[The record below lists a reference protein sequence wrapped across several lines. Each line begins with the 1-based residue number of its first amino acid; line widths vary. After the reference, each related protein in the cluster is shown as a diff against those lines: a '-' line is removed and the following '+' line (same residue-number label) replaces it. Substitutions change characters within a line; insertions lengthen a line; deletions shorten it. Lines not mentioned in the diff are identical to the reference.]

1 MAQEWWQASTE
12 EVLRHCRA
20 NPEGLTSVEAE
31 RRRSAFAIRPVRR
44 HAAWRLLLRQ
54 FTSPVMLVLI
64 VATVVS
70 LVVADPLDGLIILVI
85 IVASGLLGFV
95 QERRADIAMVE
106 LLGRVQVHADVL
118 RDGVETEVLLA
129 DVVTGDIVVLRAGDI
144 APADLRLIEADRLL
158 VDESSI
164 TGEPEAAEKSAE
176 VIASGSAS
184 LPRTGVFFGSHV
196 VSGSGRGVVVAVG
209 TQTRFGSLV
218 ERLESRDVTTRF
230 EREMTSF
237 GFLLLRVVLVLVAV
251 VLAINLVLQRGIIES
266 LMFALAVAVGITPQ
280 LLPAIVTVSLSLG
293 ARRMAEE
300 DVLVKR
306 LDAIEDIGAMTVL
319 ACDKTGT
326 LTRGVVQLDR
336 ALDTSGS
343 PSERVLRL
351 AGMNAGLQRGYPN
364 ALDAAILHRAPP
376 TYARALDEV
385 PYDFTRRR
393 LSVLVRDGDQSVLI
407 TKGAYASVMDACP
420 SANRAVLDPIYA
432 RLSSAGYRVIAVATR
447 DLGDAMTATV
457 ADEQEMTCEGVL
469 AFMDPPTDDARRAV
483 DDLRGLGVDVVL
495 VTGDNALVARHVAE
509 AVGLSGAHAV
519 TGEQIAA
526 MDDRHLAA
534 ITATARVFAEVDPL
548 QKERLV
554 LAFRSAGATVGFLG
568 DGINDS
574 AALKAADA
582 GISVDSAADVA
593 KHAAALV
600 VMTKDLAVI
609 ADGVRLGR
617 RTFANTLKYIRVT
630 ISANFGNM
638 VSLVIA
644 SALLPFLPLLPVQIL
659 LLNLLSDV
667 PAITIATDRVDAD
680 EEDRPRTWS
689 LRSLRDFMIA
699 FGLVS
704 SVFDLSAFAVLRLG
718 FAADDTVF
726 RSSWFVLSLV
736 TECLALLV
744 LRTGRPCW
752 RSRPGTA
759 LLIASAAVV
768 AFGLVLPFL
777 PVSALIG
784 LGPIPIAILATGAV
798 LCLGY
803 VAANE
808 VAKAWWRRARGWQA
822 I

>member
-1 MAQEWWQASTE
+1 MAQEWWQSPQG
-12 EVLRHCRA
+12 EVLRQCRA
-20 NPEGLTSVEAE
+20 IPEGLTSAEAK
-31 RRRSAFAIRPVRR
+31 RRHSAFAIRPVRR

-64 VATVVS
+64 VATAIS
-70 LVVADPLDGLIILVI
+70 LVVSDPLDALIILII

-176 VIASGSAS
+176 AIASGGAS
-184 LPRTGVFFGSHV
+184 LPTSGVFFGSHV
-196 VSGSGRGVVVAVG
+196 VSGSGRGVVVGVG

-218 ERLESRDVTTRF
+218 ERLEGRDVTTRF

-237 GFLLLRVVLVLVAV
+237 GYLLVRVVLVLVAV

-306 LDAIEDIGAMTVL
+306 LDAIEDIGAMTLL

-326 LTRGVVQLDR
+326 LTRGVVQLDQ
-336 ALDTSGS
+336 ALDVWGN
-343 PSERVLRL
+343 PSERVLQL

-364 ALDAAILHRAPP
+364 TLDTAILDRAPP
-376 TYARALDEV
+376 TDARALDEV

-393 LSVLVRDGDQSVLI
+393 LSVLVCDGERSVLI
-407 TKGAYASVMDACP
+407 TKGAYASVMNTCP
-420 SANRAVLDPIYA
+420 LANRAVLDPLYE
-432 RLSSAGYRVIAVATR
+432 RLSSEGYRVLAIATR
-447 DLGDAMTATV
+447 DLGDTTKAAVT
-457 ADEQEMTCEGVL
+457 DEQEMTCEGLL
-469 AFMDPPTDDARRAV
+469 AFMDPPTDAARDAV
-483 DDLRGLGVDVVL
+483 EDLRDLGVDVAL
-495 VTGDNALVARHVAE
+495 VTGDNALVARHVAQ
-509 AVGLSGAHAV
+509 AVGLPGVHVV
-519 TGEQIAA
+519 TGAQIAT
-526 MDDRHLAA
+526 MDDRLLAA
-534 ITATARVFAEVDPL
+534 VAATARVFAEVDPL

-554 LAFRSAGATVGFLG
+554 FAFRSAGATVGFLG

-667 PAITIATDRVDAD
+667 PAMTIATDRVDPDD
-680 EEDRPRTWS
+680 ECQPRAWS
-689 LRSLRDFMIA
+689 LHSLRDFMIA

-704 SVFDLSAFAVLRLG
+704 SVFDLTAFAVLRFG
-718 FAADDTVF
+718 FDADDTVF
-726 RSSWFVLSLV
+726 RSSWFVLSLI

-744 LRTGRPCW
+744 LRTGHPCW

-759 LLIASAAVV
+759 LLVASAAVV
-768 AFGLVLPFL
+768 AIGLALPFL

-784 LGPIPIAILATGAV
+784 LGPIPLAILVTGAV

-808 VAKAWWRRARGWQA
+808 GAKAWWRKARGWQA